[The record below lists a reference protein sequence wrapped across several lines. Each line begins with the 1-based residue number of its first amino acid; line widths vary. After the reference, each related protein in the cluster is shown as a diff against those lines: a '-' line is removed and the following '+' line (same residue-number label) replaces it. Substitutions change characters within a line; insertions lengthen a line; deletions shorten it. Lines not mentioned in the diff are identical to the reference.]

1 VPDLLCRT
9 PIDDLCAAC
18 GLGSFDHGGTG
29 ARATPRAGSL
39 GLTRRDFSV
48 PPPLLAAP
56 PAAEPTPEQPP
67 GGRRRTPPKHRGIDV
82 LVEAAQQIAGDADAG
97 QTGQTGDDRADLG
110 PRRGRKRRRM
120 DEARGADARPRG
132 ADLWEPLEA
141 LGEASGLT
149 PRWGGERGGGDAWHD
164 RWHSPEPTLR

>member
-1 VPDLLCRT
+1 VLDLLCST

-29 ARATPRAGSL
+29 ARPNPRAASL
-39 GLTRRDFSV
+39 GLTRQDFSV
-48 PPPLLAAP
+48 PSPLLAAP

-67 GGRRRTPPKHRGIDV
+67 GGRRRTPPKLGGIDV
-82 LVEAAQQIAGDADAG
+82 LVEAAQQIAGDAGAG
-97 QTGQTGDDRADLG
+97 SADLG
-110 PRRGRKRRRM
+110 PRRGRKRRRK
-120 DEARGADARPRG
+120 DEGRGAAARPRG
-132 ADLWEPLEA
+132 ANLWEALEA
-141 LGEASGLT
+141 LGEASSGLT